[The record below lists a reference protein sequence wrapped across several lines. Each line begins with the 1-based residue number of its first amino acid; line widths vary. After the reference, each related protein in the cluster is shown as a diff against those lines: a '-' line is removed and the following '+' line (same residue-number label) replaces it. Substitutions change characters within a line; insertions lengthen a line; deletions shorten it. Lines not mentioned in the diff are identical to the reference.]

1 MVKLILKNKDFYISC
16 TPRTPSTYEL
26 SSPIMVEYCD
36 LLLSEEECEWIFRKH
51 FRQQQ
56 LIILI
61 IATPLFKNNLLRVTF
76 NNQLLLYHCQFGRT
90 GN

>member
-56 LIILI
+56 QLQ
-61 IATPLFKNNLLRVTF
+61 TDHFFNYYKNET
-76 NNQLLLYHCQFGRT
+76 
-90 GN
+90 

>member
-61 IATPLFKNNLLRVTF
+61 IATPLFKNNLRLSIHIKKNRKIVKS
-76 NNQLLLYHCQFGRT
+76 
-90 GN
+90 